1 MGLINNDTF
10 TASNGVQKT
19 GTYISF
25 NNETIYLR
33 KGNMYPAMMPS
44 SAAPDAASSNDM
56 YMVNANYRVFWDKE
70 AKEAGKT
77 FIELRNVSAMVP
89 LAQLDSNL
97 YSVLYEELKKQ
108 YPNTMDDL
116 RTATAVAAAADPVAT
131 ANPVAAADPVAAATT
146 VVDPNATI
154 AAAVPVAD
162 ATNPVVTDPVVA
174 TK

>member
-33 KGNMYPAMMPS
+33 KGTASAYMMPPTS
-44 SAAPDAASSNDM
+44 VPVTDDT

-70 AKEAGKT
+70 AKDAGKS
-77 FIELRNVSAMVP
+77 FIELRNVSAVVT

-97 YSVLYEELKKQ
+97 YGILYEELKKQ
-108 YPNTMDDL
+108 YPNTVDDL
-116 RTATAVAAAADPVAT
+116 RVATEDVAAAEPVSASDAT
-131 ANPVAAADPVAAATT
+131 
-146 VVDPNATI
+146 ATI
-154 AAAVPVAD
+154 AAATPVAD
-162 ATNPVVTDPVVA
+162 ATNPVVTPSN
-174 TK
+174 